1 MLHADPR
8 ELAEKVRTEVTP
20 HGAGMSRWGGR
31 LAMVSVNARFR
42 ACSPASFAQLH
53 LGNTMEEQEAGC

>member
-1 MLHADPR
+1 MLTADPR
-8 ELAEKVRTEVTP
+8 ELAEKV
-20 HGAGMSRWGGR
+20 ASRCRHAQLGVR
-31 LAMVSVNARFR
+31 LAMVSVNARLR